1 MYEGRTRGKRMKYT
15 YSDEEDEGY
24 SDATSTRRSTRNTGT
39 HTPAEP
45 SGPTVTLSGRQVK
58 SRLGGAYG
66 ESLLSGAPAI
76 TAGGFDG
83 TSEEPEGEEGT
94 GGKLFHT
101 VIVSLLSTFNAD
113 FS

>member
-1 MYEGRTRGKRMKYT
+1 MKYT

-24 SDATSTRRSTRNTGT
+24 SDATSARRSARNTGT

-83 TSEEPEGEEGT
+83 TSEEPEGEEGA
-94 GGKLFHT
+94 GGKLFPT
-101 VIVSLLSTFNAD
+101 VIVSLLSTIQC
-113 FS
+113 

>member
-1 MYEGRTRGKRMKYT
+1 MKYT

-58 SRLGGAYG
+58 SRHGGAYG

-76 TAGGFDG
+76 AVGGFDG
-83 TSEEPEGEEGT
+83 TSEEPEIGAEA
-94 GGKLFHT
+94 GGRFLY
-101 VIVSLLSTFNAD
+101 SLQKHPSD
-113 FS
+113 FR